1 MKFLQG
7 FPVAGVVGGLAD
19 TVYLK
24 KITDYADLK
33 YKRRFLKNQIQGSEE
48 AN

>member
-7 FPVAGVVGGLAD
+7 IPVVGVAGGAAD

-24 KITDYADLK
+24 KITDYAD
-33 YKRRFLKNQIQGSEE
+33 
-48 AN
+48 